1 MIISATLSKPAKSCE
16 EILGR
21 PYQRIKIKAA
31 NTANGTAYQLEM
43 FTEKQAF
50 HQQKNQQELES
61 FLEDNAGKTFKNCI
75 IRTDSEEITILS
87 NKKGEIKKISKKIKE
102 VETQEK
108 SGQTFKTEP
117 NGKSTAQSF
126 TQNLKITSDAFN
138 KKKNYLI
145 QEGTPVPFMVLL
157 GIMTAEGRIIN
168 SKYDKFR
175 QINRF
180 LEFIDDILPVVT
192 KKLDHPLRIAD
203 FGCGKSYLTFAVHYY
218 LTQVKQIPVDIIG
231 LDLKKDVIDYCN
243 NIARQLGLQGLQF
256 DTGNIADYSYSH
268 APDIVITLHA
278 CDTATD
284 YALDYAVR
292 KNCRAILSVPC
303 CQHEINQQLGKKS
316 GKGKNVAA
324 RESSAKNSEFLI
336 ASNIQEHMDS
346 NSNSHNDAPN
356 SSDPFAPLLKYG
368 LIKERFAALAT
379 DALRG
384 EYLEA
389 MGYSVQMLEFID
401 IENTPKNLM
410 IRAVLNDKAACLKCS
425 GNEINQKKSDSFE
438 TYAKR
443 PINRYIKE
451 ADALT
456 DALNVRTTLKKLL
469 GL

>member
-1 MIISATLSKPAKSCE
+1 MIISATLSKPSKSCE

-21 PYQRIKIKAA
+21 PYQRIRIKAA
-31 NTANGTAYQLEM
+31 NTANGTAYQLEL

-61 FLEDNAGKTFKNCI
+61 FLEENAGKTFKNCT
-75 IRTDSEEITILS
+75 IRTDSEEITILA
-87 NKKGEIKKISKKIKE
+87 NKKGEIKKLSKKLKAPE
-102 VETQEK
+102 AQEK
-108 SGQTFKTEP
+108 SGPSGKIQP
-117 NGKSTAQSF
+117 NGKSTAQNFALNKTIAS
-126 TQNLKITSDAFN
+126 SSFN

-157 GIMTAEGRIIN
+157 GIMTAEGRVIN

-192 KKLDHPLRIAD
+192 KNLDHPLRIAD

-218 LTQVKQIPVDIIG
+218 LTQIKQIPVDIIG

-284 YALDYAVR
+284 FALDYAVR

-316 GKGKNVAA
+316 DSGKN
-324 RESSAKNSEFLI
+324 N
-336 ASNIQEHMDS
+336 
-346 NSNSHNDAPN
+346 APVL
-356 SSDPFAPLLKYG
+356 SDPFAPLLKYG

-410 IRAVLNDKAACLKCS
+410 IRAVLNEKNACIKS
-425 GNEINQKKSDSFE
+425 GEKTPQPEDSEHKNEKTAGSKSDGNDFNQNKSGGLE
-438 TYAKR
+438 VSSRKQNERAV
-443 PINRYIKE
+443 KE
-451 ADALT
+451 AHALT
-456 DALNVRTTLKKLL
+456 DALNVSTTLEKLL
-469 GL
+469 GIS

>member
-231 LDLKKDVIDYCN
+231 LDLK
-243 NIARQLGLQGLQF
+243 
-256 DTGNIADYSYSH
+256 
-268 APDIVITLHA
+268 
-278 CDTATD
+278 
-284 YALDYAVR
+284 
-292 KNCRAILSVPC
+292 
-303 CQHEINQQLGKKS
+303 
-316 GKGKNVAA
+316 
-324 RESSAKNSEFLI
+324 
-336 ASNIQEHMDS
+336 
-346 NSNSHNDAPN
+346 
-356 SSDPFAPLLKYG
+356 
-368 LIKERFAALAT
+368 
-379 DALRG
+379 
-384 EYLEA
+384 
-389 MGYSVQMLEFID
+389 
-401 IENTPKNLM
+401 
-410 IRAVLNDKAACLKCS
+410 
-425 GNEINQKKSDSFE
+425 
-438 TYAKR
+438 
-443 PINRYIKE
+443 
-451 ADALT
+451 
-456 DALNVRTTLKKLL
+456 
-469 GL
+469 